1 MNSNS
6 QPLLEPAPFSDDLIA
21 VQRRDTVD
29 FSHIITA
36 TDARSRHGNLYL
48 LCTTNWQFTFL
59 FLVQRP
65 VRVYA
70 DGVYD
75 LFHHGHAE
83 QLRQAKTAL
92 PNVYLIVGG
101 SSRHTHTHTN
111 SYFVILDFQCAAMR
125 TLSSTKAD
133 QL

>member
-1 MNSNS
+1 MHDK
-6 QPLLEPAPFSDDLIA
+6 LTI
-21 VQRRDTVD
+21 
-29 FSHIITA
+29 
-36 TDARSRHGNLYL
+36 Y
-48 LCTTNWQFTFL
+48 FL
-59 FLVQRP
+59 FQVQRP

-83 QLRQAKTAL
+83 QLRQAKIAL

-101 SSRHTHTHTN
+101 LSRHTHTN
-111 SYFVILDFQCAAMR
+111 SYFVILDFQCAAMQ